1 MSSFREHITPALLKE
16 VLDFWFSHFTSP
28 RDFVAPPKE
37 AAARWFRRDEEFDRA
52 CVAKFGPA
60 LEAIRSSSSTNGQVT
75 ASSLLALIDTSNP
88 LNWVAL
94 VLLLDQ
100 MPRNTY
106 RGEDAKV
113 AYTVFDPLAQA
124 VVTRAIKENVWDSP
138 ELRGRVAERCWL
150 LFPYMHSESREL
162 HGECV
167 RMCEALVEEAGRL
180 EDEGEREA
188 ARGFAETML
197 HFERRHQKIV
207 ERFGRYPHRN
217 GVVGRSSTGEEE
229 GYLRDGGETFSG

>member
-1 MSSFREHITPALLKE
+1 MSSQLREHITPSLLKE

-37 AAARWFRRDEEFDRA
+37 AVARWFRRDEEFDRA

-60 LEAIRSSSSTNGQVT
+60 LEAIRSSTNHIT
-75 ASSLLALIDTSNP
+75 PDSLLALIDTTNP
-88 LNWVAL
+88 LDWVAL

-106 RGEDAKV
+106 RGDQAKV

-124 VVTRAIKENVWDSP
+124 VVARAVEENVWDSP
-138 ELRGRVAERCWL
+138 DLRGRVAERCWL

-167 RMCEALVEEAGRL
+167 RMCEALVEEAGGL

-197 HFERRHQKIV
+197 DFERRHAKIV

-217 GVVGRSSTGEEE
+217 GAVGRSSTGEEE
-229 GYLRDGGETFSG
+229 VFLRGGGETFGG